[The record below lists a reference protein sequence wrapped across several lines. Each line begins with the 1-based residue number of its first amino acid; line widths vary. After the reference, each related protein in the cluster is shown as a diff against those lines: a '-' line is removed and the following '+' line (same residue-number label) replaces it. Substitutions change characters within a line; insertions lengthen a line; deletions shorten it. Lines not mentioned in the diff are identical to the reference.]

1 MNGNG
6 LELLELNRRAREHLN
21 TLVVSGVDDRAA
33 TVATMVACIERMVTA
48 GGKSASAD
56 YLRKLAKAIDLGGFD
71 FEQGQRG

>member
-21 TLVVSGVDDRAA
+21 TLVISGVDERAA

-48 GGKSASAD
+48 GGKAASSD
-56 YLRKLAKAIDLGGFD
+56 YLRKLAKTIDQGGFD
-71 FEQGQRG
+71 LIAGHRG